1 MSRRTFIAVVV
12 ALGRS
17 LSPNCH
23 LQPLRFNVA
32 PTSRRAL
39 NSWPSVGPA
48 PPLSS
53 ESSLPYCGAMVKKLS
68 KVRRCIQLSGNATG
82 RDLVVGDLHGHRA
95 LLEKVLD
102 SLAFDPSCDRV
113 FSVGDL
119 IDRGPESLATLS
131 LIEQPWFHA
140 VLGNHE
146 LMLLNFLHCYGSR
159 LHSRKAYPS
168 GAGEWITDA
177 VSKHRRAIE
186 GLVERVSKL
195 PLAIHVG
202 GEVPFSVT
210 HADLPPVAASGET
223 ICVHKAD
230 HITSS
235 REKMSAALKTELM
248 ELRFAQHQVRISPT
262 PMADIPI
269 IYAGHSPVR
278 DVTVHDSYVYI
289 DQGVCSRTSKRA
301 DQTSL
306 TVLDH
311 RKFACWLGGV
321 ASARRHTTHGAFHRQ
336 GNSEALTPSPALA

>member
-1 MSRRTFIAVVV
+1 
-12 ALGRS
+12 
-17 LSPNCH
+17 
-23 LQPLRFNVA
+23 
-32 PTSRRAL
+32 
-39 NSWPSVGPA
+39 
-48 PPLSS
+48 
-53 ESSLPYCGAMVKKLS
+53 MVKKLS
-68 KVRRCIQLSGNATG
+68 KVRRCIQLPGNATG

-95 LLEKVLD
+95 LLERALNR
-102 SLAFDPSCDRV
+102 LEFDPSCDRV

-159 LHSRKAYPS
+159 LHSRKTYPS

-177 VSKHRRAIE
+177 VLKHRRAIE
-186 GLVERVSKL
+186 GMVERVSML
-195 PLAIHVG
+195 SLAIHIG
-202 GEVPFSVT
+202 GEIPFSVT
-210 HADLPPVAASGET
+210 HADLPPAAASDET

-235 REKMSAALKTELM
+235 RAKMSAALKTDLM

-269 IYAGHSPVR
+269 TYAGHSPVR
-278 DVTVHDSYVYI
+278 DVTVHNSYVYI

-301 DQTSL
+301 DPTSL

-311 RKFACWLGGV
+311 RKFAYWLGGV
-321 ASARRHTTHGAFHRQ
+321 TSARGHATHGALRPQDH
-336 GNSEALTPSPALA
+336 SDALTPSPALA